1 MERYQKLRHFIS
13 FVQNLICLFFLFGF
27 VMSPQATFA
36 NDAESGF
43 DLKIGERLFN
53 GLIPIGENKTSCV
66 SCHAFH
72 SADTL
77 NFNPT
82 AFEISEKAK
91 SMSEKDFANAL
102 LNGSGNVMSK
112 LHAGY
117 QLDSLQIGQLHLYL
131 SSLNHFEHV
140 GPKPVIDKLLSVI
153 LLSLLIVL
161 ALVDLIFI
169 GFIKYKPVHIL
180 TILFA
185 GAFILKILAHNAIDL
200 GRSKNYE
207 PDQPIKFSH
216 KVHSGDM
223 KIDCF
228 YCHSNA
234 DEGKSA
240 GIPNASVCMNCHSIV
255 REGSRS
261 GKSEINKLI
270 AHVEKSQPI
279 EWIRIHQLP
288 DHVFFS
294 HDQHVKA
301 GKVSCQECHG
311 KVEEMHRVK
320 QVNDLSMG
328 WCLDCHRTKKVDF
341 KDNAYYQ
348 TFKDYHQKIKS
359 GEMDSVVVAD
369 IGGND
374 CMKCHY

>member
-1 MERYQKLRHFIS
+1 MERYQKLGYFNS
-13 FVQNLICLFFLFGF
+13 FVKKLICIILLFLFAIK
-27 VMSPQATFA
+27 PETTLA
-36 NDAESGF
+36 NESEAGL

-53 GLIPIGENKTSCV
+53 GLLPIGENKVSCV
-66 SCHAFH
+66 SCHAFQT
-72 SADTL
+72 ADTI

-82 AFEISEKAK
+82 AFEISEKVK
-91 SMSEKDFANAL
+91 SLSVKEFENAL
-102 LNGSGNVMSK
+102 LNGSGNVMAR
-112 LHAGY
+112 LHAEY
-117 QLDSLQIGQLHLYL
+117 ELDSVQIGQLHVYL
-131 SSLNHFEHV
+131 SSLNHLEHA
-140 GPKPVIDKLLSVI
+140 GPKPVVDNLLTVV
-153 LLSLLIVL
+153 LLSLLIIL

-169 GFIKYKPVHIL
+169 RYIKYRPVHIL

-185 GAFILKILAHNAIDL
+185 GAFILKIVAHNAIDL
-200 GRSKNYE
+200 GRSQNYE

-228 YCHSNA
+228 YCHTDA

-240 GIPNASVCMNCHSIV
+240 GIPSASVCMNCHSIV
-255 REGSRS
+255 REGSHS

-294 HDQHVKA
+294 HAQHVKA

-311 KVEEMHRVK
+311 KVEEMNRVK

-348 TFKDYHQKIKS
+348 TFKDYHQKLKS